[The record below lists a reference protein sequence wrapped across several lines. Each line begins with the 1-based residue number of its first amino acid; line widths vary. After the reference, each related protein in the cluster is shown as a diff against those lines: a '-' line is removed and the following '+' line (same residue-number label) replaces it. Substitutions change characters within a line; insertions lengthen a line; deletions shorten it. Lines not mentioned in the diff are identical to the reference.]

1 MGLTTVT
8 YNVCDEMDVL
18 ITLNIDPTLS
28 QTVTLISGNEKYKYY
43 FSLL

>member
-1 MGLTTVT
+1 MGLTIVT

-28 QTVTLISGNEKYKYY
+28 QTVTLTMNFEYEV
-43 FSLL
+43 LART